1 MIVLAWRKL
10 SDLLFG
16 VHFLTGHSGRPAYGS
31 DGRDGERGPRGVPG
45 AAGVPGPPGPPG
57 LNGYCES
64 SQCVL
69 PMVAS
74 PVSAKDSGMKGPT
87 EM

>member
-1 MIVLAWRKL
+1 MTFSYFRCSGA
-10 SDLLFG
+10 
-16 VHFLTGHSGRPAYGS
+16 SGRPAYGN
-31 DGRDGERGPRGVPG
+31 DGRDGERGPRGAPG
-45 AAGVPGPPGPPG
+45 IPGVPGPPGTAG

-64 SQCVL
+64 SQCIL

-74 PVSAKDSGMKGPT
+74 PVSAKDSGMKGPN

>member
-1 MIVLAWRKL
+1 MYISQPTTL
-10 SDLLFG
+10 S
-16 VHFLTGHSGRPAYGS
+16 TGDHGRAAYGT

-45 AAGVPGPPGPPG
+45 IPGVPGPPGRPG

-64 SQCVL
+64 SQCIL

-74 PVSAKDSGMKGPT
+74 PISAKDSGMKGPN
-87 EM
+87 EE